1 MTVRTLRLFRARG
14 SLFTQTPNELTS
26 STQLPKEHTDST
38 HPRYLNSQPWP
49 AAVRAEERRHAI
61 RQNRKNRK
69 EASKTLLFINLNFKA
84 ESVIFASL
92 F

>member
-38 HPRYLNSQPWP
+38 HPCYLNSQPWP
-49 AAVRAEERRHAI
+49 VAVRAEERRHAI
-61 RQNRKNRK
+61 RQNRK